1 MKTIWLGMSGGVD
14 SSAAAWLLKQQG
26 YTVVGITLRL
36 HGQADRDCAD
46 ARRVCDKLGMEH
58 RILDGRE
65 RFRDIV
71 VSRFIAD
78 YYAGRT
84 PNPCVVCNRR
94 IKFGWML
101 DEALRNG
108 ADGIATGHYAN
119 VAFDPASG
127 RWQLRCSH
135 SGKDQ
140 SYMLYGMTQREL
152 AHTLFP
158 LGALTKAEVRALA
171 LENGFGN
178 ARKRDSQ
185 DICFVPDGDYAA
197 FVERHT
203 GCPCPPG
210 DILDEAGRVVGRHRG
225 YIRYTVGQ
233 RRGLGI
239 AAPQPLYVRGVC
251 PARNTVTV
259 AGAGALYTDT
269 VDARELN
276 WIACDALGERPVR
289 LLAKLRYRQPARR
302 ATAWQTGPDTLR
314 VRFDEPQRAPAPGQA
329 LVLYDGGTVVGGGVL
344 FSTV

>member
-119 VAFDPASG
+119 AAFDPASG

-140 SYMLYGMTQREL
+140 SYMLYGLSQGQL

-158 LGALTKAEVRALA
+158 LQDREKEEVRRLA
-171 LENGFGN
+171 KEAGLPV
-178 ARKRDSQ
+178 ADK
-185 DICFVPDGDYAA
+185 
-197 FVERHT
+197 
-203 GCPCPPG
+203 G
-210 DILDEAGRVVGRHRG
+210 DIFLMD
-225 YIRYTVGQ
+225 
-233 RRGLGI
+233 
-239 AAPQPLYVRGVC
+239 
-251 PARNTVTV
+251 
-259 AGAGALYTDT
+259 
-269 VDARELN
+269 
-276 WIACDALGERPVR
+276 
-289 LLAKLRYRQPARR
+289 
-302 ATAWQTGPDTLR
+302 
-314 VRFDEPQRAPAPGQA
+314 
-329 LVLYDGGTVVGGGVL
+329 
-344 FSTV
+344 

>member
-1 MKTIWLGMSGGVD
+1 MSGGVD

-140 SYMLYGMTQREL
+140 SYMLYGLSQGQL

-158 LGALTKAEVRALA
+158 LQDREKEEVRRLA
-171 LENGFGN
+171 
-178 ARKRDSQ
+178 K
-185 DICFVPDGDYAA
+185 
-197 FVERHT
+197 
-203 GCPCPPG
+203 
-210 DILDEAGRVVGRHRG
+210 EAGLPVADKGDSMEIALYVLLSVSVHTSAPFQGRAFHCSIASRP
-225 YIRYTVGQ
+225 
-233 RRGLGI
+233 RRGHTTAHPPHSGI
-239 AAPQPLYVRGVC
+239 CRS
-251 PARNTVTV
+251 
-259 AGAGALYTDT
+259 
-269 VDARELN
+269 
-276 WIACDALGERPVR
+276 
-289 LLAKLRYRQPARR
+289 LLP
-302 ATAWQTGPDTLR
+302 
-314 VRFDEPQRAPAPGQA
+314 
-329 LVLYDGGTVVGGGVL
+329 
-344 FSTV
+344 